1 MRSCTIS
8 HPPKPASAPLSR
20 ATTHRTPGVGR
31 TQPRTPATRQTA
43 PPAARTRPFNLI
55 TPRSGCSPAY
65 SVSQGRNA
73 PIAIKPPPATAAKAK
88 RRSSLGSRRA
98 GAHIEEQ
105 IDVRQDLRR
114 DLRAGR
120 IGGLE
125 SPHRG
130 ETLARDDLVP
140 RRGILHA
147 DDVELPPVALDL
159 IHDVTVGRERGVFRA
174 CAEHPREI
182 DRRGMVDAVAD
193 HRTLERRLGGAE
205 ADRGHHKEDRNT
217 PQPGVD
223 RPIRAD
229 LARGGGAD
237 RVAILDR
244 RAAEER
250 LVIEELDRLPLQPT
264 CGEPELGVTHLVL
277 GLLER
282 RSHGPRVE
290 LGRRAGVRAAGDQCR
305 QRDTGEAMTDVG
317 AHRYL
322 QREGAYVEQAV
333 CTHVRS
339 AYSDFR
345 YSTKSAFCV
354 SDSPSPRTRL

>member
-43 PPAARTRPFNLI
+43 PPAARTRPFNPI

-73 PIAIKPPPATAAKAK
+73 PIAIKATAAKAK

-140 RRGILHA
+140 RRGILDA
-147 DDVELPPVALDL
+147 DHVELPPVALDL
-159 IHDVTVGRERGVFRA
+159 IDDVTVGRERGVFRA

-290 LGRRAGVRAAGDQCR
+290 LGRRAGVRAAGDQGR
-305 QRDTGEAMTDVG
+305 QRDAGEAMTDVG